1 MLRLLLLTIVLV
13 AITGG
18 VFLVTWDIPAP
29 TRQVEVVVARVQR
42 PVDRELGVARLRR
55 GPGPIGLGSQS
66 LGFGKAVK
74 LGQGLLDLGGAA

>member
-29 TRQVEVVVARVQR
+29 TRQVEVIV
-42 PVDRELGVARLRR
+42 PDD
-55 GPGPIGLGSQS
+55 
-66 LGFGKAVK
+66 K
-74 LGQGLLDLGGAA
+74 LPR